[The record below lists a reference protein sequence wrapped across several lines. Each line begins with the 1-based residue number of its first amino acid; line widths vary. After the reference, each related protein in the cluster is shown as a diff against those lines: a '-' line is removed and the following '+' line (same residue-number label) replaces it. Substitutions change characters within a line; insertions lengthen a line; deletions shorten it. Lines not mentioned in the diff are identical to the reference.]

1 MEKLL
6 SDPVFQVTALGIFL
20 GVFVI
25 AIVAIIFAKFYRRC
39 GADEALV
46 RTGSGGNKVVIGG
59 GVTVYPILHQLMRVS
74 LRSVKLSVER
84 SARNA
89 LVTKD
94 KIKAN
99 VTTELYIKVE
109 PIAEDVLA
117 AARSFGERNLDEH
130 AIGDLIEGKL
140 TDALRSVAANQTF
153 MELHGQ
159 RKQFAE
165 HIQTALSEELKKN
178 GLTLENVSIT
188 ALAMVPVKDLDPHD
202 VFDAEGLRAIT
213 DSVQSNAEKTNQ
225 IQREKE
231 LAIQLTNV
239 DARKRAL
246 HLEQEQAQAEAD
258 QQRRVREYRATQESE
273 AAKAIYIQQQSQ
285 ELGAYEKQRATE
297 TARIQQEQ
305 AIAVAQATRIRAER
319 EAQIA
324 AEKAQQSAE
333 IAKQRE
339 IEAATIEKQKVVQAA
354 EIDRQKALEAA
365 TVEKQK
371 VVEAA
376 EIVKQQTIETARV
389 AKQIAVTQSEEQ
401 AARAAALKAQAEAEQ
416 QQAMQGI
423 ITVEETA
430 KANREKAIAIIK
442 AEEDAQKSKIAAERE
457 AFKIKL
463 EAEAQAA
470 TTKAHAEGEA
480 AAKKAM
486 AEGEIAK
493 AQGVAKAQ
501 QLQAE
506 AEAAVVRTQAQ
517 AEAERVQISADAR
530 ATAAER
536 DAAAMKVMA
545 EATMARG
552 EAEAEAKRLQIE
564 AENAL
569 STKFLLRDVTVKAL
583 DVLPRVAAELM
594 TPAKAISEIKV
605 LQLQGTPGGGQGDGN
620 AQGSGAFGAAS
631 PILKTV
637 LEAGA
642 AYPLLR
648 EMMAF
653 TQTDTDK
660 LAGLARGFLQTLPGE
675 VRKVIES
682 DPAIAAKLDEISRRA
697 QGVNVVSDAEIHV
710 SDAPPTPRRP
720 ASPPAGGE

>member
-1 MEKLL
+1 MLDKLL
-6 SDPVFQVTALGIFL
+6 NDTAVQITALGIFI
-20 GVFVI
+20 GVFLLVVFAVTI
-25 AIVAIIFAKFYRRC
+25 AKFYRRC

-84 SARNA
+84 SGRNA

-109 PIAEDVLA
+109 PIAEDVMA

-153 MELHGQ
+153 MDLHGQ

-213 DSVQSNAEKTNQ
+213 DSVQSNAEKTNK

-231 LAIQLTNV
+231 LQIQLQNV
-239 DARKRAL
+239 EARKRAL
-246 HLEQEQAQAEAD
+246 EMEQDQSRAEAD
-258 QQRRVREYRATQESE
+258 QQRNVQEYTATQQAET
-273 AAKAIYIQQQSQ
+273 AKAVYVQQQAQ
-285 ELGAYEKQRATE
+285 ELVAYEKQRATE
-297 TARIQQEQ
+297 TARITQEQ
-305 AIAVAQATRIRAER
+305 AIAVAQATRIGAER
-319 EAQIA
+319 AAQIA
-324 AEKAQQSAE
+324 AEKAQQAAE
-333 IAKQRE
+333 IAKQRA
-339 IEAATIEKQKVVQAA
+339 IEAAMIEKEKVVQAA

-371 VVEAA
+371 VVESA
-376 EIVKQQTIETARV
+376 EIAKQQAVETARV
-389 AKQIAVTQSEEQ
+389 MKQIAITQSEEQ

-416 QQAMQGI
+416 QQAAQGI

-442 AEEDAQKSKIAAERE
+442 AEEDAQKSRIAAERE
-457 AFKIKL
+457 AFKLKL
-463 EAEAQAA
+463 EAETRAA
-470 TTKAHAEGEA
+470 AVKAAAEGEA
-480 AAKKAM
+480 AAKKA
-486 AEGEIAK
+486 AADGEVARATGA
-493 AQGVAKAQ
+493 AQAQ

-506 AEAAVVRTQAQ
+506 ADRIRVS
-517 AEAERVQISADAR
+517 AEARAQSAAQE
-530 ATAAER
+530 AMAMTAL
-536 DAAAMKVMA
+536 A
-545 EATMARG
+545 EATLKKG
-552 EAEAEAKRLQIE
+552 EADAEARRKLVE

-569 STKFLLRDVTVKAL
+569 ATKFLLRDVAMKAL
-583 DVLPRVAAELM
+583 EVLPSVTAELM

-605 LQLQGTPGGGQGDGN
+605 LQLQGMGGNGDG
-620 AQGSGAFGAAS
+620 AGANGNGNGQPMFGAAS
-631 PILKTV
+631 PILKTIM
-637 LEAGA
+637 EAGA

-648 EMMAF
+648 EMMQF
-653 TQTDTDK
+653 SQTDTDK
-660 LAGLARGFLQTLPGE
+660 LADMARKFMSGLPAELKAIVE
-675 VRKVIES
+675 K
-682 DPAIAAKLDEISRRA
+682 DPALAEKLAELSRR
-697 QGVNVVSDAEIHV
+697 GPEEPDVSVQFHPV
-710 SDAPPTPRRP
+710 HP
-720 ASPPAGGE
+720 GGE